1 MRHEISFWES
11 LMIQKRV
18 IWALCM
24 REVLTRYGRRNI
36 GFLWLFVEPMLFT
49 LIIAMVIIFIRHRHF
64 GLLSPFAFAV
74 TGYATVMLWRNMPSR
89 CLHALESNASLLY
102 HRHVKIMDIYFAR
115 ILLEGA
121 GATVALFFLIIFFS
135 VFGVMSLPVD
145 PLQVCV
151 GWFMLAWFGF
161 SLALFIGPVSERSKF
176 VEIMW
181 KPLSYILFPF
191 SGAMFL
197 VDMMP
202 PQAREAILWFPMVH
216 GVEYLREGYFGPVI
230 KFHYDLRYMAL
241 FNLGLMVLGFSNL
254 RHVSRQ
260 SHPE

>member
-1 MRHEISFWES
+1 
-11 LMIQKRV
+11 MIQKRV

-24 REVLTRYGRRNI
+24 REVLTRFGRRNI

-49 LIIAMVIIFIRHRHF
+49 LIIAMVIIFIRHSHF
-64 GLLSPFAFAV
+64 GAFSPFAFAV
-74 TGYATVMLWRNMPSR
+74 TGYSTVMLWRNMPSR

-115 ILLEGA
+115 ILLEGV

-135 VFGVMSLPVD
+135 VFGIISLPVN

-151 GWFMLAWFGF
+151 GWFMMVWFGC
-161 SLALFIGPVSERSKF
+161 SLALFIGPTSERSKF
-176 VEIMW
+176 VEIIW
-181 KPLSYILFPF
+181 RPFSYILFPF
-191 SGAMFL
+191 SGAMFV

-202 PQAREAILWFPMVH
+202 PQARQAILWFPMVH
-216 GVEYLREGYFGPVI
+216 GVECIREGYFGPVI
-230 KFHYDLRYMAL
+230 KFHYDLGYLAL